1 VSARR
6 GSVLV
11 TTAIRVLASLLAA
24 GVTEVAAQTQPA
36 TIPTAV
42 AQAMSFEPSVFG
54 RPQFFD
60 AQTPTDWPAAL
71 VPPGAKVLGGGIVGD
86 GTMLRMSVAVF
97 EFSGQSNPRA
107 VLEAV
112 VAKAGFG
119 SPAPPPPASP
129 TGGFAETAAPTSAGK
144 YCKGSTLV
152 AFVPVDSVRAPRV
165 FAVSLV
171 DGEAGRQNCSVR
183 AGARTDRR
191 FPVTVPTLVPPAG
204 VLSFGGGSSWSD
216 DNGQMTW
223 TLRTTMPTDSI
234 LAHYSAELVAGGWRA
249 EGKAA
254 NADGIG
260 VQRFSFREGQDA
272 WTAALIVLAA
282 GDRRHVLLQLSRS
295 E

>member
-1 VSARR
+1 MDGRGAGGQCTCGGAVFHGEGCSRRDMGGRAHGIRQQNFTLGLTHNAVEGYSVSARR

-24 GVTEVAAQTQPA
+24 GGTEVAAQTQPA
-36 TIPTAV
+36 TLPTAV

-171 DGEAGRQNCSVR
+171 DGEAGRQN
-183 AGARTDRR
+183 
-191 FPVTVPTLVPPAG
+191 F
-204 VLSFGGGSSWSD
+204 
-216 DNGQMTW
+216 
-223 TLRTTMPTDSI
+223 
-234 LAHYSAELVAGGWRA
+234 
-249 EGKAA
+249 
-254 NADGIG
+254 
-260 VQRFSFREGQDA
+260 
-272 WTAALIVLAA
+272 
-282 GDRRHVLLQLSRS
+282 
-295 E
+295 